1 MELCADCQERRLVR
15 RCSPWVRRVGGGRM
29 VERDERKLA
38 DQDLAINAGIAA
50 EIGRLSDELSE
61 ARDQLAA
68 TCEVLAVIGRSAAD
82 LEAVLETVVE
92 SARRLCAAD
101 AGQVFLVDGD
111 RYRFAYGS
119 GMTAE
124 YREFITNNPV
134 VLDRGTLVG
143 RVGVDRRATQIMDV
157 LDDPD
162 YGRPDVQRVGGYR
175 TIMGVPMLLDGEV
188 VGVLSVWRTQVDPFS
203 DHAVEVLTT
212 FAAQAALAVRTVEL
226 VRTLESRS
234 SELGRKVNQ
243 LEALRAVGEA
253 VSSSLNLTEMLNTI
267 ITQAVELSGS
277 DGGSIYEFEEGTKE
291 FRVETVC
298 GTSQEAFDALRR
310 ARIGLDDTFMGKAAT
325 LGRSLELTDLRDAP
339 LDPHLSALA
348 ETGWRSLV
356 AVPMLR
362 EGRIVGAMVIRRHTP
377 GRIPQEIS
385 DLLETFASQS
395 ALALTN
401 AQLYRQLERQSAA
414 LEIASR
420 HKSEFLAS
428 MSHELR
434 TPLNAIIGFSEV
446 LLERM
451 FGELNERQD
460 DYLRDIWSS
469 GKHLLELLN
478 DILDLSKIE
487 AGQMVLNRSEF
498 DVGESLEY
506 CLSLVRERAI
516 KQRILLNLE
525 VEPEVGLV
533 NADRLRV
540 RQVVLN
546 LLSNAVKFTP
556 DGGRV
561 QVRAS
566 MRDQDLVVTVADTG
580 PGVAAEDRQRIF
592 DSFQQGTHHTEQVE
606 GTGLGL
612 TLSKQ
617 IVELHGGRIWVDS
630 EPGNGSTFGFALPA
644 GSGDPALTSVPL
656 AALDP
661 GLTMEPAPDL
671 GPTVVVVEDDRRS
684 FDLLRVYLE
693 AAGARVVG
701 ARDGAEG
708 LDTVR
713 RLNPAGVI
721 LDILLP
727 GVDGWEVLA
736 QLKADPGTAAIPV
749 IVVSMVDERGRGFAL
764 GAAEYLVKPVG
775 KEQLLAALYRAAAMP
790 ERQHTVVAIDDDP
803 MAIELVRASLEPE
816 GWTVVG
822 AATGQEGLALIRE
835 RQPSAVLLDLLMP
848 GMDGFEVVE
857 ALRADPDTKSVP
869 VVILTSKSMNQE
881 DKERLQGRIT
891 YVARKTEF
899 DLSGLGGLLRWA
911 STSRQSPDP
920 ESG

>member
-1 MELCADCQERRLVR
+1 
-15 RCSPWVRRVGGGRM
+15 M
-29 VERDERKLA
+29 VERDERKPA
-38 DQDLAINAGIAA
+38 DREPAINGGMTA
-50 EIGRLSDELSE
+50 ESLRLGDELAE
-61 ARDQLAA
+61 VREQLAA
-68 TCEVLAVIGRSAAD
+68 TSEVLAVIGRSASD

-92 SARRLCAAD
+92 SARKLCGAV

-119 GMTAE
+119 GLRPE
-124 YREFITNNPV
+124 YREFVANNPV
-134 VLDRGTLVG
+134 FLDRGALVG
-143 RVGVDRRATQIMDV
+143 RVALDRRATQITDV
-157 LDDPD
+157 LADPD
-162 YGRPDVQRVGGYR
+162 YGLMDAQRVAGYR
-175 TIMGVPMLLDGEV
+175 TILGVPMLLEGEV
-188 VGVLSVWRTQVDPFS
+188 VGVLSVWRTRVDPFS

-212 FAAQAALAVRTVEL
+212 FAAQAALAVRTVDL
-226 VRTLESRS
+226 VQALESRTA
-234 SELGRKVNQ
+234 ELGRKVNQ
-243 LEALRAVGEA
+243 LEALGTVGDA
-253 VSSSLNLTEMLNTI
+253 VSSSLDLTEVLNTI
-267 ITQAVELSGS
+267 ITQAVRLSGS
-277 DGGSIYEFEEGTKE
+277 DGGSIYEFDEDARE

-298 GTSQEAFDALRR
+298 GTSRDAFDALRR
-310 ARIGLDDTFMGKAAT
+310 ARIGLDGTFIGKAAT
-325 LGRSLELTDLRDAP
+325 LGQPLEITDLRDAP
-339 LDPHLSALA
+339 RDPHLIILA

-362 EGRIVGAMVIRRHTP
+362 KGRIVGAMVIRRHSP
-377 GRIPQEIS
+377 GRISQEIR
-385 DLLETFASQS
+385 DLLAMFASQS
-395 ALALTN
+395 ALALIN
-401 AQLYRQLERQSAA
+401 AQLYRQLERQSTA
-414 LEIASR
+414 LEVASR

-498 DVGESLEY
+498 AVSESLEY
-506 CLSLVRERAI
+506 CLSMVRERAL
-516 KQRILLNLE
+516 KQKIQLGLE
-525 VEPEVGLV
+525 VGPEVGLLD
-533 NADRLRV
+533 ADRLRF

-556 DGGRV
+556 EGGRV
-561 QVRAS
+561 DVRAS
-566 MRDQDLVVTVADTG
+566 MRGQDLTVLVTDTG
-580 PGVAAEDRQRIF
+580 VGVPAEDRERIF
-592 DSFQQGTHHTEQVE
+592 DSFQQGTRLSGQAE

-612 TLSKQ
+612 TLSKR
-617 IVELHGGRIWVDS
+617 ILELHGGTIWVES
-630 EPGNGSTFGFALPA
+630 EAGQGSTFGIALPA
-644 GSGDPALTSVPL
+644 RSEEPVLKPVPQ
-656 AALDP
+656 AGQA
-661 GLTMEPAPDL
+661 GVATGPAPSP

-693 AAGARVVG
+693 AAGARVVS
-701 ARDGAEG
+701 ARDGREG

-713 RLNPAGVI
+713 RLSPAGVI

-727 GVDGWEVLA
+727 GIDGWEVLA

-749 IVVSMVDERGRGFAL
+749 IVVSMLDERGRGFAL

-790 ERQHTVVAIDDDP
+790 EQKHTVVAIDDDP
-803 MAIELVRASLEPE
+803 LAIELVRASLEPE
-816 GWTVVG
+816 GWTVLG

-835 RQPSAVLLDLLMP
+835 RHPSAVLLDLLMP

-857 ALRADPDTKSVP
+857 ALRADPDTKTVP
-869 VVILTSKSMNQE
+869 VVILTSKSMTQQ

-911 STSRQSPDP
+911 STGRQSPALEP
-920 ESG
+920 E

>member
-1 MELCADCQERRLVR
+1 
-15 RCSPWVRRVGGGRM
+15 M
-29 VERDERKLA
+29 VERNKRKPV
-38 DQDLAINAGIAA
+38 DQDPAINAEITA
-50 EIGRLSDELSE
+50 ETERLADELAE
-61 ARDQLAA
+61 VREQLGA
-68 TCEVLAVIGRSAAD
+68 TSEVLAVIGRSASD
-82 LEAVLETVVE
+82 LDRVLETVVE
-92 SARRLCAAD
+92 SARKLCGAN
-101 AGQVFLVDGD
+101 AGQVFLAYGD
-111 RYRFAYGS
+111 RFRLVYGS

-124 YREFITNNPV
+124 YREFIADNPV
-134 VLDRGTLVG
+134 VLERGSLVG
-143 RVGVDRRATQIMDV
+143 RVGLDRRATQITDV
-157 LDDPD
+157 LADPD
-162 YGRPDVQRVGGYR
+162 YGQTEAQRVAGFR

-188 VGVLSVWRTQVDPFS
+188 VGVLSVWRTQVDAFS
-203 DHAVEVLTT
+203 DRAVEVLTT
-212 FAAQAALAVRTVEL
+212 FAAQAALAVRTVDL
-226 VRTLESRS
+226 VRTLESRTD
-234 SELGRKVNQ
+234 ELGRKLHQ
-243 LEALRAVGEA
+243 LEALGTVGQA
-253 VSSSLNLTEMLNTI
+253 VSSSLNLTEVLNTI
-267 ITQAVELSGS
+267 ITQAVQLSGS
-277 DGGSIYEFEEGTKE
+277 DGGSIYEFDEDARE

-298 GTSQEAFDALRR
+298 GTSPEAFDALRR
-310 ARIGLDDTFMGKAAT
+310 ARIGLDDTFIGQAAT
-325 LGRSLELTDLRDAP
+325 LGRALELTDLREAP

-362 EGRIVGAMVIRRHTP
+362 KGRIVGAMVILRHTP
-377 GRIPQEIS
+377 GRVPQEIY

-395 ALALTN
+395 ALALIN

-414 LEIASR
+414 LEVASR

-498 DVGESLEY
+498 AVRESLEH
-506 CLSLVRERAI
+506 CLSMVRERALN
-516 KQRILLNLE
+516 QRILLNLE
-525 VEPEVGLV
+525 VDPQVGLLD
-533 NADRLRV
+533 ADRLRF

-561 QVRAS
+561 DVRAS
-566 MRDQDLVVTVADTG
+566 RRDQDLVVEVVDTG
-580 PGVAAEDRQRIF
+580 PGVTAEDRQRIF
-592 DSFQQGTHHTEQVE
+592 DAFQQGARLPRQIE

-612 TLSKQ
+612 TLSKR
-617 IVELHGGRIWVDS
+617 ILELHGGRIWVDS
-630 EPGNGSTFGFALPA
+630 EAGQGSTFGFALPA
-644 GSGDPALTSVPL
+644 GSGELALASVPQAGQASGL
-656 AALDP
+656 PTAVPP
-661 GLTMEPAPDL
+661 GP

-693 AAGARVVG
+693 EAGARVIS
-701 ARDGAEG
+701 ARDGEEG

-713 RLNPAGVI
+713 SLNPAGVV

-727 GVDGWEVLA
+727 GIDGWEVLA
-736 QLKADPGTAAIPV
+736 RLKADPGTAAIPV
-749 IVVSMVDERGRGFAL
+749 IVVSMLDERGRGFAL

-775 KEQLLAALYRAAAMP
+775 KDQLMAALYRAAAMP
-790 ERQHTVVAIDDDP
+790 ERKHTVVAIDDDP
-803 MAIELVRASLEPE
+803 LAIELVRASLEPE
-816 GWTVVG
+816 GWTVLG

-857 ALRADPDTKSVP
+857 ALRADPDTKTVP
-869 VVILTSKSMNQE
+869 VVILTSKSMTQQ

-899 DLSGLGGLLRWA
+899 DLSGLAGLLRWA
-911 STSRQSPDP
+911 STSRQSPASEP
-920 ESG
+920 G

>member
-1 MELCADCQERRLVR
+1 
-15 RCSPWVRRVGGGRM
+15 M
-29 VERDERKLA
+29 VERDKRKPA
-38 DQDLAINAGIAA
+38 DQDPAISTDIPAELERLA
-50 EIGRLSDELSE
+50 DELAE
-61 ARDQLAA
+61 VREQLGA
-68 TCEVLAVIGRSAAD
+68 TSEVLAVIGRSASD
-82 LEAVLETVVE
+82 LERVLGTVVE
-92 SARRLCAAD
+92 SARKLCGAD
-101 AGQVFLVDGD
+101 SGQVFLVDGD
-111 RYRFAYGS
+111 RHRLAYGS

-124 YREFITNNPV
+124 YREIIANNPV

-143 RVGVDRRATQIMDV
+143 RVALDRQATQITDV
-157 LDDPD
+157 LADPE
-162 YGRPDVQRVGGYR
+162 YGRPDAQRVAGFR

-188 VGVLSVWRTQVDPFS
+188 VGVLSVWRTQVHPFS
-203 DHAVEVLTT
+203 GRAVEVLTT
-212 FAAQAALAVRTVEL
+212 FAAQAALAVRTVDL
-226 VRTLESRS
+226 VRMLESRTD
-234 SELGRKVNQ
+234 ELGRKVNQ
-243 LEALRAVGEA
+243 LEALGTVGQA
-253 VSSSLNLTEMLNTI
+253 VSFSLNLSEVLNTI
-267 ITQAVELSGS
+267 ITQAVQLSGT
-277 DGGSIYEFEEGTKE
+277 DGGSIYEFDQDARE

-298 GTSQEAFDALRR
+298 GTSPEALDALRR
-310 ARIGLDDTFMGKAAT
+310 TRIGLDDTFLGKAAT
-325 LGRSLELTDLRDAP
+325 LGRPLELTDLRDVP
-339 LDPHLSALA
+339 LDPHLRVLA
-348 ETGWRSLV
+348 EDGWRSLV

-362 EGRIVGAMVIRRHTP
+362 EGRIVGAMVVRRHSP
-377 GRIPQEIS
+377 GHVPQEIN

-395 ALALTN
+395 CMALIN
-401 AQLYRQLERQSAA
+401 AKLYRQLERQSAA
-414 LEIASR
+414 LEVASR

-498 DVGESLEY
+498 AVRESLEY
-506 CLSLVRERAI
+506 CLSMVRERAV
-516 KQRILLNLE
+516 KQRILLSLE
-525 VEPEVGLV
+525 VDPRVSLLD
-533 NADRLRV
+533 ADRLRF

-561 QVRAS
+561 DVRAS
-566 MRDQDLVVTVADTG
+566 IRNQDLVVEVADTG

-592 DSFQQGTHHTEQVE
+592 DSFQQGARHPEQTE

-612 TLSKQ
+612 TLSKR
-617 IVELHGGRIWVDS
+617 ILELHGGRIWVES
-630 EPGNGSTFGFALPA
+630 EAGKGSTFGFALST
-644 GSGDPALTSVPL
+644 GSGEQALTPVPQVGHVSGL
-656 AALDP
+656 PEELDP
-661 GLTMEPAPDL
+661 GP

-693 AAGARVVG
+693 AAGARVIN
-701 ARDGAEG
+701 ARDGEEG

-713 RLNPAGVI
+713 RLSPAGVV

-727 GVDGWEVLA
+727 GIDGWEVLA
-736 QLKADPGTAAIPV
+736 QLKADPATAAIPV
-749 IVVSMVDERGRGFAL
+749 VVVSMLDERGRGFAL

-775 KEQLLAALYRAAAMP
+775 KDQLLAALRRAAAIP
-790 ERQHTVVAIDDDP
+790 ERMHTVVAIDDDP
-803 MAIELVRASLEPE
+803 LAIELVRASLEPE
-816 GWTVVG
+816 GWTVLG
-822 AATGQEGLALIRE
+822 AATGQQGLAMIRE

-857 ALRADPDTKSVP
+857 ALRADPDTRSVP
-869 VVILTSKSMNQE
+869 VVILTSKSMTQQ

-891 YVARKTEF
+891 YVARKAEF
-899 DLSGLGGLLRWA
+899 DLSGLAGLLRWA
-911 STSRQSPDP
+911 STSRQSPAS

>member
-1 MELCADCQERRLVR
+1 
-15 RCSPWVRRVGGGRM
+15 M
-29 VERDERKLA
+29 VERDKRTPA
-38 DQDLAINAGIAA
+38 DHDPAINAGMTA
-50 EIGRLSDELSE
+50 ETERLGDELAE
-61 ARDQLAA
+61 VREQLAA
-68 TCEVLAVIGRSAAD
+68 TSEVLAVIGRSASD
-82 LEAVLETVVE
+82 LEGVIKTVVE
-92 SARRLCAAD
+92 SARKLCVAD

-119 GMTAE
+119 GMTPE
-124 YREFITNNPV
+124 YREFIANNPV
-134 VLDRGTLVG
+134 VLDRGTLAG
-143 RVGVDRRATQIMDV
+143 RVGLDRRATQITDV
-157 LDDPD
+157 LADPD
-162 YGRPDVQRVGGYR
+162 YGLADAQRVAGYR
-175 TIMGVPMLLDGEV
+175 TVMGVPMLLDGEV
-188 VGVLSVWRTQVDPFS
+188 VGMLSVWRTQVDPFS

-212 FAAQAALAVRTVEL
+212 FAAQAALAVRTVDL
-226 VRTLESRS
+226 VRALESRTD
-234 SELGRKVNQ
+234 ELGRKVAQ
-243 LEALRAVGEA
+243 LEALGAVGQA
-253 VSSSLNLTEMLNTI
+253 VSSSLNLTEVLNTI
-267 ITQAVELSGS
+267 ITQAVRLSGS
-277 DGGSIYEFEEGTKE
+277 DGGSIYEFDEDARE

-298 GTSQEAFDALRR
+298 GTSPEAFDALRR
-310 ARIGLDDTFMGKAAT
+310 ARIRLDDTFIGKAAT
-325 LGRSLELTDLRDAP
+325 LGRPLELTDLRDAP
-339 LDPHLSALA
+339 LDPHLNVLA
-348 ETGWRSLV
+348 ESGWRSLV

-377 GRIPQEIS
+377 GRIPQEIY

-395 ALALTN
+395 ALALIN

-414 LEIASR
+414 LEVASQ

-498 DVGESLEY
+498 VVRESLDY
-506 CLSLVRERAI
+506 CLSMVRERALQ
-516 KQRILLNLE
+516 QRILLSLD
-525 VEPEVGLV
+525 VDPEVGLLD
-533 NADRLRV
+533 ADRLRF

-546 LLSNAVKFTP
+546 LLSNAVKFTSE
-556 DGGRV
+556 GGRV
-561 QVRAS
+561 DVRAS
-566 MRDQDLVVTVADTG
+566 VRGQDLVVLVADTG
-580 PGVAAEDRQRIF
+580 VGVPAEDRERIF
-592 DSFQQGTHHTEQVE
+592 DSFQQGTQPSAQVE

-612 TLSKQ
+612 TLSKR
-617 IVELHGGRIWVDS
+617 ILELHGGRIWVES
-630 EPGNGSTFGFALPA
+630 EAGKGSTFGIALPA
-644 GSGDPALTSVPL
+644 GSGKPAVKPAPQAGLDSGITLEPALGPS
-656 AALDP
+656 
-661 GLTMEPAPDL
+661 
-671 GPTVVVVEDDRRS
+671 PTVVVVEDDRRS

-693 AAGARVVG
+693 AAGARVVS
-701 ARDGAEG
+701 ARDGEEG

-713 RLNPAGVI
+713 RLSPAGVV

-727 GVDGWEVLA
+727 GIDGWDVLA

-749 IVVSMVDERGRGFAL
+749 IVVSMLDERGRGFAL

-790 ERQHTVVAIDDDP
+790 ERKHTVVAIDDDP
-803 MAIELVRASLEPE
+803 LAIELVRASLEPE
-816 GWTVVG
+816 GWTVLG

-835 RQPSAVLLDLLMP
+835 RKPSAVLLDLLMP

-869 VVILTSKSMNQE
+869 VVILTSKSMTQQ
-881 DKERLQGRIT
+881 DKERLRGRIT

-899 DLSGLGGLLRWA
+899 DLSGLAGLLRWA
-911 STSRQSPDP
+911 STSRQSPAS

>member
-1 MELCADCQERRLVR
+1 MA
-15 RCSPWVRRVGGGRM
+15 
-29 VERDERKLA
+29 ERDKRKPA
-38 DQDLAINAGIAA
+38 DQDPAINAGMTA
-50 EIGRLSDELSE
+50 EIERLRDELAE
-61 ARDQLAA
+61 VREQLAA
-68 TCEVLAVIGRSAAD
+68 TSEVLAVIGRSAFD
-82 LEAVLETVVE
+82 LESLLETVVE
-92 SARRLCAAD
+92 SARKLCGAAT
-101 AGQVFLVDGD
+101 GQVFLVDGGM
-111 RYRFAYGS
+111 YRFAYGS
-119 GMTAE
+119 GLRPE
-124 YREFITNNPV
+124 YREFAANNPV

-143 RVGVDRRATQIMDV
+143 RVALDRRATQITDV
-157 LDDPD
+157 LADPD
-162 YGRPDVQRVGGYR
+162 YGLMDAQRVAGYR
-175 TIMGVPMLLDGEV
+175 TIMGVPMLLEGEV
-188 VGVLSVWRTQVDPFS
+188 VGVLSVFRTQVDPFS
-203 DHAVEVLTT
+203 DRATEVLTA
-212 FAAQAALAVRTVEL
+212 FAAQAALAVRNVDL
-226 VRTLESRS
+226 VRALESRS
-234 SELGRKVNQ
+234 GELERKVTQ
-243 LEALRAVGEA
+243 LEALDVVGQA
-253 VSSSLNLTEMLNTI
+253 VSSSLDLTEVLNAI
-267 ITQAVELSGS
+267 ITQAVRLSGA
-277 DGGSIYEFEEGTKE
+277 DGGSISEFDEDSRQ
-291 FRVETVC
+291 FRLETVC
-298 GTSQEAFDALRR
+298 GTSPKVRDDLRGT
-310 ARIGLDDTFMGKAAT
+310 RIGLDDSFLGKAAT
-325 LGRSLELTDLRDAP
+325 RRKPMEIPDLRDAP
-339 LDPHLSALA
+339 LDPHLRALA
-348 ETGWRSLV
+348 DDGWRSLV

-362 EGRIVGAMVIRRHTP
+362 EDRIVGAMVVRRHTP
-377 GRIPQEIS
+377 GRFPEEIH
-385 DLLETFASQS
+385 DLLATFASQS

-414 LEIASR
+414 LEVASQ
-420 HKSEFLAS
+420 HKSDFLAS

-460 DYLRDIWSS
+460 EYLRDIWSS

-516 KQRILLNLE
+516 KQRIVLSLE
-525 VEPEVGLV
+525 VEPEVGLL

-592 DSFQQGTHHTEQVE
+592 DSFQQGTRHTEQVE

-617 IVELHGGRIWVDS
+617 IVELHGGRIWIDS
-630 EPGNGSTFGFALPA
+630 EAGNGSTFGFALPA
-644 GSGDPALTSVPL
+644 GSGDPALMSVPVP
-656 AALDP
+656 ALDT
-661 GLTMEPAPDL
+661 GLSMEPAPDM

-736 QLKADPGTAAIPV
+736 QLKADPGTAQIPV
-749 IVVSMVDERGRGFAL
+749 IVVSMLDERGRGFAL
-764 GAAEYLVKPVG
+764 GASEYLVKPVG
-775 KEQLLAALYRAAAMP
+775 KEELLAALYRASAMP
-790 ERQHTVVAIDDDP
+790 ERKRTVVAIDDDP
-803 MAIELVRASLEPE
+803 LAIELVRANLEPE
-816 GWTVVG
+816 GWTVFG

-857 ALRADPDTKSVP
+857 ALRADPGTRTVP
-869 VVILTSKSMNQE
+869 VVILTSKSMTRQ

-899 DLSGLGGLLRWA
+899 DLSGLGGILRWA
-911 STSRQSPDP
+911 STSRQSPAS
-920 ESG
+920 ETE

>member
-1 MELCADCQERRLVR
+1 
-15 RCSPWVRRVGGGRM
+15 M
-29 VERDERKLA
+29 VDRDKRKP
-38 DQDLAINAGIAA
+38 AGHDPASNPGMTA
-50 EIGRLSDELSE
+50 GTGRLGDELAE
-61 ARDQLAA
+61 VREQLAA
-68 TCEVLAVIGRSAAD
+68 TSEVLAVIGRSAFD
-82 LEAVLETVVE
+82 LERILETVVE

-111 RYRFAYGS
+111 RCRFAYGS

-124 YREFITNNPV
+124 YREFIANNPV
-134 VLDRGTLVG
+134 VLDRGTLNG
-143 RVGVDRRATQIMDV
+143 RVGLDRRATQITDV
-157 LDDPD
+157 LADPD
-162 YGRPDVQRVGGYR
+162 YSLADAQRMAGYR
-175 TIMGVPMLLDGEV
+175 TVMGVPMLLDGDV
-188 VGVLSVWRTQVDPFS
+188 VGMLSVWRTHVDPFS
-203 DHAVEVLTT
+203 DRAVEVLTA
-212 FAAQAALAVRTVEL
+212 FAAQAALAVRAVDL
-226 VRTLESRS
+226 VRVLESRTG
-234 SELGRKVNQ
+234 ELRRKVTQ
-243 LEALRAVGEA
+243 LEALGAVGQA
-253 VSSSLNLTEMLNTI
+253 VSSSLNLTEVLNTI
-267 ITQAVELSGS
+267 ITQAVQMSGS
-277 DGGSIYEFEEGTKE
+277 DGGSIYEFDEDARE

-298 GTSQEAFDALRR
+298 GTSPEAFDALRS
-310 ARIGLDDTFMGKAAT
+310 ARIALEDTFIGKAAT
-325 LGRSLELTDLRDAP
+325 LGRPLELTDLREAP
-339 LDPHLSALA
+339 LDPHLNALA
-348 ETGWRSLV
+348 ESGWRSLV

-377 GRIPQEIS
+377 GRIPLEIY

-395 ALALTN
+395 ALALIN

-414 LEIASR
+414 LAVASQ

-487 AGQMVLNRSEF
+487 AGQMVLSRSKF
-498 DVGESLEY
+498 AVRESLDY
-506 CLSLVRERAI
+506 CLSMVRERALQ
-516 KQRILLNLE
+516 QRVLLSLD
-525 VEPEVGLV
+525 VDPEIGLLD
-533 NADRLRV
+533 ADRLRF

-556 DGGRV
+556 EGGRV
-561 QVRAS
+561 DVRAFV
-566 MRDQDLVVTVADTG
+566 RGQDLVVLVADTG
-580 PGVAAEDRQRIF
+580 VGVQAEDRERIF
-592 DSFQQGTHHTEQVE
+592 DSFQQGTHSSEQVE

-612 TLSKQ
+612 TLSKR
-617 IVELHGGRIWVDS
+617 ILELHGGRIWVES
-630 EPGNGSTFGFALPA
+630 EAGKGSTFGIALPA
-644 GSGDPALTSVPL
+644 GSEEPA
-656 AALDP
+656 
-661 GLTMEPAPDL
+661 MEPAPQAGITLDPAL
-671 GPTVVVVEDDRRS
+671 GPRPTVVVVEDDRRS

-693 AAGARVVG
+693 AAGARVVSAG
-701 ARDGAEG
+701 DGEEG

-713 RLNPAGVI
+713 RLNPAGVV

-727 GVDGWEVLA
+727 GIDGWEVLA

-749 IVVSMVDERGRGFAL
+749 IVVSMLDERGRGFAL
-764 GAAEYLVKPVG
+764 GATEYLVKPVG

-790 ERQHTVVAIDDDP
+790 EQKHMVVAIDDDP
-803 MAIELVRASLEPE
+803 LAIELVRASLEPE
-816 GWTVVG
+816 GWTVLG

-835 RQPSAVLLDLLMP
+835 RKPSAVLLDLLMP

-869 VVILTSKSMNQE
+869 VVILTSKSMTPQ
-881 DKERLQGRIT
+881 DKERLHGRIT

-899 DLSGLGGLLRWA
+899 DLSGLAGLLRWA
-911 STSRQSPDP
+911 STSRQSPVS

>member
-1 MELCADCQERRLVR
+1 
-15 RCSPWVRRVGGGRM
+15 M
-29 VERDERKLA
+29 VERDKRKPA
-38 DQDLAINAGIAA
+38 DQDPAINAEITA
-50 EIGRLSDELSE
+50 ETERLADELAE
-61 ARDQLAA
+61 VREQLSA
-68 TCEVLAVIGRSAAD
+68 TSEVLAVIGRSASD
-82 LEAVLETVVE
+82 LEGVLETVVE
-92 SARRLCAAD
+92 SARKLCGAD

-111 RYRFAYGS
+111 RYRLAYGS

-124 YREFITNNPV
+124 YREFIASNPV
-134 VLDRGTLVG
+134 VVDRGTLAG
-143 RVGVDRRATQIMDV
+143 RVGLDRRATQITDV
-157 LDDPD
+157 LADPD
-162 YGRPDVQRVGGYR
+162 YGRTDAQRVAGFR

-203 DHAVEVLTT
+203 DRAVEVLTT
-212 FAAQAALAVRTVEL
+212 FAAQAALAVRTVDL
-226 VRTLESRS
+226 VRVLGSRTD
-234 SELGRKVNQ
+234 ELGRKVNQ
-243 LEALRAVGEA
+243 LEALGAVGEA
-253 VSSSLNLTEMLNTI
+253 VSSSLNLTEVLNTI
-267 ITQAVELSGS
+267 VTQAVLLSGTY
-277 DGGSIYEFEEGTKE
+277 GGSIYEFDEDTRE
-291 FRVETVC
+291 FHVRTVC
-298 GTSQEAFDALRR
+298 GTSPAVLDALRR
-310 ARIGLDDTFMGKAAT
+310 ARIGLDDTFLGKAAKQ
-325 LGRSLELTDLRDAP
+325 GRPMQLPDLRDAP
-339 LDPHLSALA
+339 LDPQLSVLA
-348 ETGWRSLV
+348 EGGWRSLV

-362 EGRIVGAMVIRRHTP
+362 EGRIVGALVVRRHTP
-377 GRIPQEIS
+377 GHIPQEIC

-395 ALALTN
+395 ALALIN
-401 AQLYRQLERQSAA
+401 AQLYRQLEQQSAA

-498 DVGESLEY
+498 AASESLDY
-506 CLSLVRERAI
+506 CLSLVRELAL
-516 KQRILLNLE
+516 KQRILLSLE
-525 VEPEVGLV
+525 VDPGVGVLD
-533 NADRLRV
+533 ADRLRF

-561 QVRAS
+561 DVRAS
-566 MRDQDLVVTVADTG
+566 IRDQDLVVEVADTG
-580 PGVAAEDRQRIF
+580 PGVAAEDRLRIF
-592 DSFQQGTHHTEQVE
+592 DSFQQGARLPGQAE

-612 TLSKQ
+612 TLSKR
-617 IVELHGGRIWVDS
+617 ILELHGGRIWLES
-630 EPGNGSTFGFALPA
+630 EAGKGSTFGFALPA
-644 GSGDPALTSVPL
+644 GSGEPALTSVPQVGLDSGLPTEL
-656 AALDP
+656 AP
-661 GLTMEPAPDL
+661 GP

-684 FDLLRVYLE
+684 FDLLRAYLE
-693 AAGARVVG
+693 AAGARVVS
-701 ARDGAEG
+701 ARDGEEG

-713 RLNPAGVI
+713 RLSPAGVI

-727 GVDGWEVLA
+727 GIDGWEVLA
-736 QLKADPGTAAIPV
+736 RLKADPRTTAIPV
-749 IVVSMVDERGRGFAL
+749 IVVSMLDERGRGFAL

-790 ERQHTVVAIDDDP
+790 ERKHTVVAIDDDP
-803 MAIELVRASLEPE
+803 LAIELVRASLEPE
-816 GWTVVG
+816 GWTVLG
-822 AATGQEGLALIRE
+822 APTGQEGLALIRE

-857 ALRADPDTKSVP
+857 ALRSDPDTKSVP
-869 VVILTSKSMNQE
+869 VVILTSKSMTQQ

-899 DLSGLGGLLRWA
+899 DLSGLAGLLRWA
-911 STSRQSPDP
+911 STSRQSPAS

>member
-1 MELCADCQERRLVR
+1 
-15 RCSPWVRRVGGGRM
+15 M
-29 VERDERKLA
+29 VERDERRVA
-38 DQDLAINAGIAA
+38 GQDPAANAGTAA
-50 EIGRLSDELSE
+50 EIGRLGDELAE
-61 ARDQLAA
+61 AREQLAA
-68 TCEVLAVIGRSAAD
+68 TSEVLAVIGRSASD
-82 LEAVLETVVE
+82 LEGVLETVVE

-101 AGQVFLVDGD
+101 VGQVFLVDGD
-111 RYRFAYGS
+111 RYHFAYGS
-119 GMTAE
+119 GMTPE
-124 YREFITNNPV
+124 SREFIANNPV
-134 VLDRGTLVG
+134 ALNRGTLIG
-143 RVGVDRRATQIMDV
+143 RVGLDRRATQITDV
-157 LDDPD
+157 LADPD
-162 YGRPDVQRVGGYR
+162 YGRPEAQRVAGYR
-175 TIMGVPMLLDGEV
+175 TIMGVPMLLDDEV
-188 VGVLSVWRTQVDPFS
+188 VGVLAVWRTQVDPFS
-203 DHAVEVLTT
+203 DRAVEVLTT
-212 FAAQAALAVRTVEL
+212 FAAQAALAVRTVDL
-226 VRTLESRS
+226 VRKLESRGG
-234 SELGRKVNQ
+234 ELGRKVNQ
-243 LEALRAVGEA
+243 LEALRTVGEA
-253 VSSSLNLTEMLNTI
+253 VSSSLNLTEVLNTI
-267 ITQAVELSGS
+267 ITQAVRLSGS
-277 DGGSIYEFEEGTKE
+277 DGGSIYEFDEEARE
-291 FRVETVC
+291 FHVETVC
-298 GTSQEAFDALRR
+298 GTSPEAFDALRR
-310 ARIGLDDTFMGKAAT
+310 AQIGLDGTFIGKAAT
-325 LGRSLELTDLRDAP
+325 LGRPLEITDLREAP

-362 EGRIVGAMVIRRHTP
+362 EGRIIGAMVIRRHTP
-377 GRIPQEIS
+377 GRIPQELY

-395 ALALTN
+395 ALALIN
-401 AQLYRQLERQSAA
+401 AQLYRWLERQSAA

-460 DYLRDIWSS
+460 EYLRDIWSS

-498 DVGESLEY
+498 VVSESLEY
-506 CLSLVRERAI
+506 CLSMVRERAL
-516 KQRILLNLE
+516 KQRIVLGLESDPEIGLLD
-525 VEPEVGLV
+525 
-533 NADRLRV
+533 ADRLRF

-556 DGGRV
+556 EGGRV
-561 QVRAS
+561 DVRAFL
-566 MRDQDLVVTVADTG
+566 RDRELVVLVADTG
-580 PGVAAEDRQRIF
+580 VGVPAEDRERIF
-592 DSFQQGTHHTEQVE
+592 DSFQQGTRSSGQVE

-612 TLSKQ
+612 TLSKR
-617 IVELHGGRIWVDS
+617 ILELHGGRIWVDS
-630 EPGNGSTFGFALPA
+630 EAGQGSTFGFALPA
-644 GSGDPALTSVPL
+644 GSEEPTLRPVPEAGLASGITS
-656 AALDP
+656 
-661 GLTMEPAPDL
+661 GPAPDP

-693 AAGARVVG
+693 AAGARVVS
-701 ARDGAEG
+701 ARDGEEG

-713 RLNPAGVI
+713 RLSPAGVI

-727 GVDGWEVLA
+727 GIDGWDVLA
-736 QLKADPGTAAIPV
+736 QLKADPDTAAIPV
-749 IVVSMVDERGRGFAL
+749 IVVSMLDERGRGFAL

-790 ERQHTVVAIDDDP
+790 ERKHTVVAIDDDP
-803 MAIELVRASLEPE
+803 LAIELVRASLEPE
-816 GWTVVG
+816 GWTVLG
-822 AATGQEGLALIRE
+822 AATGQDGLALIRD

-857 ALRADPDTKSVP
+857 TLRADPDLKSVP
-869 VVILTSKSMNQE
+869 VVILTSKSMTQQ

-899 DLSGLGGLLRWA
+899 DLSGLAGLLRWA
-911 STSRQSPDP
+911 STSREPPAS

>member
-1 MELCADCQERRLVR
+1 
-15 RCSPWVRRVGGGRM
+15 M
-29 VERDERKLA
+29 VDRDKRKSA
-38 DQDLAINAGIAA
+38 DQNPAINAEITA
-50 EIGRLSDELSE
+50 EVERLTDELDE
-61 ARDQLAA
+61 VREQLGA
-68 TCEVLAVIGRSAAD
+68 TSEVLAVIGRSASD
-82 LEAVLETVVE
+82 LEGVLETVVE
-92 SARRLCAAD
+92 SARKLCGAD

-111 RYRFAYGS
+111 RYRLAYGS

-124 YREFITNNPV
+124 YREFIANNPV
-134 VLDRGTLVG
+134 VLDRGTLAG
-143 RVGVDRRATQIMDV
+143 RVGLDRRATQITDV
-157 LDDPD
+157 LADPD
-162 YGRPDVQRVGGYR
+162 YGRTDAQRVAGFR

-203 DHAVEVLTT
+203 DRAVEVLTT
-212 FAAQAALAVRTVEL
+212 FAAQAALAVRTVNL
-226 VRTLESRS
+226 VRTLGSRTD
-234 SELGRKVNQ
+234 ELGRKVDQ
-243 LEALRAVGEA
+243 LEALGAVGEA
-253 VSSSLNLTEMLNTI
+253 VSSSLNFTEVLNTI
-267 ITQAVELSGS
+267 VTQAVLLSGTY
-277 DGGSIYEFEEGTKE
+277 GGSIYEFDEDARE
-291 FRVETVC
+291 FRVQTVC
-298 GTSQEAFDALRR
+298 GTSPAVLDALRR
-310 ARIGLDDTFMGKAAT
+310 TRIGLDDTFLGKAAT
-325 LGRSLELTDLRDAP
+325 LGRPLELTDLRDAP
-339 LDPHLSALA
+339 LDPHLSVLA
-348 ETGWRSLV
+348 EGGWRSLV

-362 EGRIVGAMVIRRHTP
+362 EGRIVGALVVRRHTP
-377 GRIPQEIS
+377 GHIPQEIC

-395 ALALTN
+395 SLALIN

-414 LEIASR
+414 LEVASR

-498 DVGESLEY
+498 AVRESLEY
-506 CLSLVRERAI
+506 CLSMVRERAL
-516 KQRILLNLE
+516 KQRILLSLE
-525 VEPEVGLV
+525 VDPQVGLLD
-533 NADRLRV
+533 ADRLRF

-561 QVRAS
+561 GVRAS
-566 MRDQDLVVTVADTG
+566 IRDQDLVVEVADTG

-592 DSFQQGTHHTEQVE
+592 DSFQQGARLPGQTE

-612 TLSKQ
+612 TLSKR
-617 IVELHGGRIWVDS
+617 ILELHGGRIWVES
-630 EPGNGSTFGFALPA
+630 EAGKGSTFGFALPA
-644 GSGDPALTSVPL
+644 GSGEPALTSVPEVSQDSGLPAEL
-656 AALDP
+656 ALGP
-661 GLTMEPAPDL
+661 

-701 ARDGAEG
+701 ARDGEEG

-713 RLNPAGVI
+713 RLSPAGVI

-727 GVDGWEVLA
+727 GIDGWDVLA

-749 IVVSMVDERGRGFAL
+749 IVVSMLDERGRGFAL

-775 KEQLLAALYRAAAMP
+775 KDQLLAAVYRAAAMP
-790 ERQHTVVAIDDDP
+790 ERKHTVLAIDDDP
-803 MAIELVRASLEPE
+803 LAIELVRASLEPE
-816 GWTVVG
+816 GWTVLG

-869 VVILTSKSMNQE
+869 VVILTSKSMTQQ

-899 DLSGLGGLLRWA
+899 DLSGLAGLLRWA
-911 STSRQSPDP
+911 STSRQSPAS

>member
-1 MELCADCQERRLVR
+1 
-15 RCSPWVRRVGGGRM
+15 M
-29 VERDERKLA
+29 VEGDKRKPA
-38 DQDLAINAGIAA
+38 DQDPAINAGVTADT
-50 EIGRLSDELSE
+50 ERLGDELAE
-61 ARDQLAA
+61 VREQLAA
-68 TCEVLAVIGRSAAD
+68 TSEVLAVIGRSASD
-82 LEAVLETVVE
+82 LEGVLETVLE
-92 SARRLCAAD
+92 SARKLCGAD
-101 AGQVFLVDGD
+101 AGQVFLVDRG

-124 YREFITNNPV
+124 YREFIAHTPV
-134 VLDRGTLVG
+134 LLDRGTLVG
-143 RVGVDRRATQIMDV
+143 RVGLDRRAAQITDV
-157 LDDPD
+157 LADPD
-162 YGRPDVQRVGGYR
+162 YAWTDEQRVAGFR
-175 TIMGVPMLLDGEV
+175 TVMGVPMLLDGEV
-188 VGVLSVWRTQVDPFS
+188 VGVLSVSRTQVHPFS
-203 DHAVEVLTT
+203 DRAVEVLTV
-212 FAAQAALAVRTVEL
+212 FAAQAALAVRTVDL
-226 VRTLESRS
+226 VRTLESRTD
-234 SELGRKVNQ
+234 ELDRKLNQ
-243 LEALRAVGEA
+243 LEALGAVGQA

-267 ITQAVELSGS
+267 ITQAVRLSGT
-277 DGGSIYEFEEGTKE
+277 DGGSIYKFDEDARE

-298 GTSQEAFDALRR
+298 GTSPEALDALRR
-310 ARIGLDDTFMGKAAT
+310 TRIGLDDTFLGKAAT
-325 LGRSLELTDLRDAP
+325 LGRPLELPDLRGVS
-339 LDPHLSALA
+339 LDPHLGVLA
-348 ETGWRSLV
+348 EGGWRSLV

-362 EGRIVGAMVIRRHTP
+362 EGRIVGAMVVRRRTP
-377 GRIPQEIS
+377 GHVPQEIY

-395 ALALTN
+395 ALALIN
-401 AQLYRQLERQSAA
+401 AQLYQKLEQQSAA
-414 LEIASR
+414 LEVASR

-498 DVGESLEY
+498 VVSESLEY
-506 CLSLVRERAI
+506 CLSMVRERAL
-516 KQRILLNLE
+516 KQRINLSLE
-525 VEPEVGLV
+525 VDPDVGVLD
-533 NADRLRV
+533 ADRLRF

-561 QVRAS
+561 DVRAS
-566 MRDQDLVVTVADTG
+566 IRGQDLVVLVADTG
-580 PGVAAEDRQRIF
+580 VGVPAEDRERIF
-592 DSFQQGTHHTEQVE
+592 DAFQQGTRFSGQVE

-612 TLSKQ
+612 TLSKR
-617 IVELHGGRIWVDS
+617 ILELHGGRIWVGS
-630 EPGNGSTFGFALPA
+630 EAGAGSTFGIALPA
-644 GSGDPALTSVPL
+644 GSEGPALKPVPQ
-656 AALDP
+656 AGRDS
-661 GLTMEPAPDL
+661 GVTTGPAPGP

-693 AAGARVVG
+693 AAGARVVS
-701 ARDGAEG
+701 ARDGKEG

-713 RLNPAGVI
+713 RLSPAGVI

-749 IVVSMVDERGRGFAL
+749 VVVSMLDERGRGFAL
-764 GAAEYLVKPVG
+764 GAAEYLVKPVS
-775 KEQLLAALYRAAAMP
+775 KEQLLAALRRAAAMP
-790 ERQHTVVAIDDDP
+790 ERKHTVVAIDDDP
-803 MAIELVRASLEPE
+803 LAIELVRASLEPE
-816 GWTVVG
+816 GWTVLG

-835 RQPSAVLLDLLMP
+835 RRPSAVLLDLLMP

-857 ALRADPDTKSVP
+857 ALRAEPDTKSIP
-869 VVILTSKSMNQE
+869 VVILTSKSMTQQ

-891 YVARKTEF
+891 YVASKTEF
-899 DLSGLGGLLRWA
+899 DLSGLAGLLRWA
-911 STSRQSPDP
+911 SASRQSPAS